1 MSPSRANFSLKH
13 VSDIVGR
20 VLRRYWDDFDSVDI
34 WRMMVELS
42 ESMTALSPVGG
53 ANSDGS
59 NKQPRNELI
68 QYESY
73 WEEQSSEERTY
84 EILEVR

>member
-1 MSPSRANFSLKH
+1 
-13 VSDIVGR
+13 
-20 VLRRYWDDFDSVDI
+20 
-34 WRMMVELS
+34 MMVELS